1 MIWKT
6 EENFQI
12 SSSMVNHK
20 NVENP
25 EKSLKTRDS
34 LKTYRCKSFESLG
47 DTSENIQHPK
57 IPNVHTTVQQHQIK

>member
-25 EKSLKTRDS
+25 EKFLKTRDS
-34 LKTYRCKSFESLG
+34 LKTYRSNHLKASAILQKTFS
-47 DTSENIQHPK
+47 IQK
-57 IPNVHTTVQQHQIK
+57 FQIFILPCNSIK